1 MKRFFVLILPLFLV
15 FGLVLIVP
23 SIANAKSNGNKKIT
37 ICHAT
42 GSESNPFVEITIS
55 KKGWVNGHQDH
66 QNGRDFVVIGNNC
79 PAKNVEHEQE
89 ENEITPQI
97 LGASI
102 SPAVARA
109 KSLPQGGANSDLE
122 ISMIA
127 ALVMTLASAALFTA
141 SKKFK
146 LAL

>member
-1 MKRFFVLILPLFLV
+1 MKKLIFVLILSLPLGLMFLY
-15 FGLVLIVP
+15 P
-23 SIANAKSNGNKKIT
+23 AKAEAKSNGNKKIT

-42 GSESNPFVEITIS
+42 GSATNPFVEITIS
-55 KKGWVNGHQDH
+55 KNGWENGHQDH

-102 SPAVARA
+102 SPAVAQA

-127 ALVMTLASAALFTA
+127 ALVMTLASAALFSA

>member
-1 MKRFFVLILPLFLV
+1 LVLFLALGLILS
-15 FGLVLIVP
+15 FGQP
-23 SIANAKSNGNKKIT
+23 SAASAKSNGSKKIT

-42 GSESNPFVEITIS
+42 GSATNPFVEITIS
-55 KKGWVNGHQDH
+55 RNGWVNGHQDH

-89 ENEITPQI
+89 ENEIIPQI

-102 SPAVARA
+102 SPAVAQA
-109 KSLPQGGANSDLE
+109 KFLPQGGANSDLG